1 MLETIYNLILIPWLI
16 LAILTF
22 FLLFSVTAPYGKFSS
37 SNWGILINYRIG
49 WFIQEIISPISFSY
63 FFLTGSTGKS
73 FTIWV
78 LFSIWIFHYINRSI
92 IFPIRIKNGSKI
104 PIPIILSAIS
114 FNIINGFINGYH
126 LGNYAFFDNEYIY
139 SIKFII
145 GILIFI
151 IGLVINLHSDQIL
164 INIKN
169 KNIGYQI
176 PKGGLYK
183 FISCPNY
190 LGEILEWVGFAI
202 IAWSFPAFLFVIWTM
217 ANLIPRAK
225 AQHIWYKEK
234 FGSDYPNHKK
244 AILPFIF

>member
-1 MLETIYNLILIPWLI
+1 MLETIYDFILVPWLI

-22 FLLFSVTAPYGKFSS
+22 FLLFFVTAPYGKFSS

-92 IFPIRIKNGSKI
+92 IFPLKIKNGSKI

-234 FGSDYPNHKK
+234 FGSDYSNQKK
-244 AILPFIF
+244 AIFPFIY